1 MSVIRQ
7 RKKYF
12 IKPGF
17 QSRLTAIMILL
28 VIIVANLVGGLTY
41 LCSHEGLDRLFTD
54 EYKLPIEVNQL
65 TRVLL
70 PGVLISELVSIFI
83 VAFLCIKITHTIAGP
98 VYRMERVARG
108 IGEGDLTNFIKLRQ
122 RDELKDL
129 ADSMNEMTMGLRNKI
144 DRKSVV

>member
-70 PGVLISELVSIFI
+70 HAQKNHSTSTSSIS
-83 VAFLCIKITHTIAGP
+83 A
-98 VYRMERVARG
+98 VYP
-108 IGEGDLTNFIKLRQ
+108 
-122 RDELKDL
+122 
-129 ADSMNEMTMGLRNKI
+129 
-144 DRKSVV
+144 